1 MWRLDLLPGP
11 CCSSGEP
18 GRRLIVRTVQEAV
31 NALMKDWPSD
41 DGEEFLSAVEACL
54 DVMVGNADPSEL
66 RKAII
71 RAAEESGVAVI
82 TVLY

>member
-1 MWRLDLLPGP
+1 
-11 CCSSGEP
+11 
-18 GRRLIVRTVQEAV
+18 
-31 NALMKDWPSD
+31 MKDWPSD